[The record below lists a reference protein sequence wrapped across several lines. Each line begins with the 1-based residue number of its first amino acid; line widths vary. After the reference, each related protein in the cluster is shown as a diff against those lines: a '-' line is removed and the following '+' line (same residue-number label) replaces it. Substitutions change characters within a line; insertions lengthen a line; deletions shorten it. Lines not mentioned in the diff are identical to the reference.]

1 MSVQFFHAGW
11 LLFKARVAG
20 GEIDALRDL
29 TIYNVVVWRLSYER

>member
-11 LLFKARVAG
+11 LPFRARVVA

-29 TIYNVVVWRLSYER
+29 PVYNLVVG